1 MIELDIQEIKKDIED
16 MKKDNV
22 KDKVSFSD
30 ILKKDISKELL
41 DRDKGLG
48 ECMSG
53 RNAERESL
61 ESN

>member
-41 DRDKGLG
+41 DRDKG
-48 ECMSG
+48 
-53 RNAERESL
+53 
-61 ESN
+61 